1 MKSILKTFVTACL
14 LLPTAMAGAVTKDYL
29 QSEGLLK
36 YVDPYIG
43 SGFHGHVFVG
53 TSVPYGMVQVG
64 PNNIYK
70 GWDWCSGYHYSD
82 NILIGFSQTHLNGT
96 GCSDLGDVLI
106 MPMNEIRTERGE
118 QEDISYGYASTY
130 SHDTEIVRPEYYSVQ
145 VDRYN
150 IKAEMTATNRVGF
163 HRYTYPAGKPASVLV
178 DINEGNADRGAI
190 MGFVRKIDDYT
201 IEGYRYSHYW
211 SPNRKVYFVL
221 QTDQKIE
228 DFTAYDGNEPKSKEQ
243 WRTPALKAALTFGNV
258 NQVQI
263 KVALSSVSC
272 ENAAMNLKAELDHWN
287 FDAVVKASADQWNEQ
302 LQKITVET
310 EDETLKRIFYTA
322 HYHTMITPST
332 YCDVNGEYR
341 GMDNMIYTSPTKEN
355 YTTLSLWDT
364 YRTFQPLMTI
374 TNPERVSGIVK
385 SMLSI
390 YRQQNKLPI
399 WALHNGETE
408 CMPGYSS
415 MPIISDA
422 ILKGI
427 GGFDYEEAFKA
438 MKASTTFENQY
449 GVPYILKQ
457 EFIPADSI
465 IQATSFAMEYAVG
478 DWGVAVV
485 AKKLGKT
492 ADYAEYAKRAS
503 YYKHYFDQS
512 INFVRPKLSDGSWRT
527 PYDPARSVHG
537 GSESDFCEGNGWQY
551 TFFVPQDVYGLINLF
566 GGDKPFLERLDQ
578 FFVNNDSMGE
588 EASAD
593 ITGLIGQ
600 YAHGNEPSH
609 HITYMYAYAGQQW
622 KTAEKVRYI
631 MDEFYKDTPDGIIGN
646 EDCGQMSAW
655 YVLSSMGFYQ
665 MNPSDGVFV
674 FGSPR
679 FEKMSVKVRDGKT
692 FTVEAE
698 NNTKENIYIQKVFL
712 NGKPYKKTYI
722 TYEDIMNGSTLKFVM
737 GKRPNKSFGKAIA
750 DRPIV
755 LNK

>member
-1 MKSILKTFVTACL
+1 MKNIFKVFVTACL
-14 LLPTAMAGAVTKDYL
+14 LLPAAMAGAVTKDYS

-96 GCSDLGDVLI
+96 GCSDLGDILI

-145 VDRYN
+145 VERYN

-178 DINEGNADRGAI
+178 DINEGNADRGAV

-258 NQVQI
+258 EQVQI

-287 FDAVVKASADQWNEQ
+287 FDAVVKASADRWNEQ

-310 EDETLKRIFYTA
+310 NDEALKRIFYTA

-374 TNPERVSGIVK
+374 TQPERVSGIVK

-427 GGFDYEEAFKA
+427 GGFDYEEAFRA
-438 MKASTTFENQY
+438 MKASTTYEDQY

-478 DWGVAVV
+478 DWGVAAV

-492 ADYAEYAKRAS
+492 EDYVEYAKRAS

-512 INFVRPKLSDGSWRT
+512 INFVHPKLSDGSWRT

-679 FEKMSVKVRDGKT
+679 FDKMSVKVRDGKT

>member
-14 LLPTAMAGAVTKDYL
+14 LLPAALAGAVTKDYS

-53 TSVPYGMVQVG
+53 PSVPYGMVQVG

-96 GCSDLGDVLI
+96 GCSDLGDILI

-118 QEDISYGYASTY
+118 QENISYGYASTY

-178 DINEGNADRGAI
+178 DINEGNAGRGAV

-287 FDAVVKASADQWNEQ
+287 FDTVVKASADQWNEQ

-310 EDETLKRIFYTA
+310 DDETLKRIFYTA

-478 DWGVAVV
+478 DWGVAAV

-737 GKRPNKSFGKAIA
+737 GKRPNKSFGKSIA

>member
-14 LLPTAMAGAVTKDYL
+14 LLPTAMTGAVTKDYL

-96 GCSDLGDVLI
+96 GCSDLGDILI
-106 MPMNEIRTERGE
+106 MPMNEIRSERGE
-118 QEDISYGYASTY
+118 QEDINYGYASTY

-178 DINEGNADRGAI
+178 DINEGNADRGAV

-258 NQVQI
+258 EQVQI
-263 KVALSSVSC
+263 KIALSSVSC

-438 MKASTTFENQY
+438 MKASTTFEDQY

-478 DWGVAVV
+478 DWGVAAV

>member
-1 MKSILKTFVTACL
+1 MRSILKTFVTACL
-14 LLPTAMAGAVTKDYL
+14 LLPAAMAGAVTKDYS

-96 GCSDLGDVLI
+96 GCSDLGDILI

-178 DINEGNADRGAI
+178 DINEGNADRGAV

-287 FDAVVKASADQWNEQ
+287 FDAVVKASAKQWNEQ

-310 EDETLKRIFYTA
+310 DDETLKRIFYTA

-374 TNPERVSGIVK
+374 TQPERVSGIVK

-427 GGFDYEEAFKA
+427 GGFDYEETFKA

-478 DWGVAVV
+478 DWGVAAV

-492 ADYAEYAKRAS
+492 GDHAEYAKRAS

-609 HITYMYAYAGQQW
+609 HITYMYTYAGQQW

-679 FEKMSVKVRDGKT
+679 FEKMSVKVRNGKT

>member
-1 MKSILKTFVTACL
+1 MKNIFKIFVIACL
-14 LLPTAMAGAVTKDYL
+14 LLSAAMAGAVTKDYS

-178 DINEGNADRGAI
+178 DINEGNADRGAV

-211 SPNRKVYFVL
+211 SPNRKVYFVV

-258 NQVQI
+258 EQVQI

-374 TNPERVSGIVK
+374 TQPERVSGIVK

-438 MKASTTFENQY
+438 MKASTTFEDQY

-478 DWGVAVV
+478 DWGVAAV

-492 ADYAEYAKRAS
+492 ADHAEYAKRAS

-679 FEKMSVKVRDGKT
+679 FEKMSVKVRNGKT

>member
-1 MKSILKTFVTACL
+1 MAAFAFDNELYIQSQSAHIRERIAQFGGKLYLEFGGKLFDDFHASRVLPGFAPDSKIRMLEQLK
-14 LLPTAMAGAVTKDYL
+14 
-29 QSEGLLK
+29 
-36 YVDPYIG
+36 
-43 SGFHGHVFVG
+43 
-53 TSVPYGMVQVG
+53 
-64 PNNIYK
+64 
-70 GWDWCSGYHYSD
+70 D
-82 NILIGFSQTHLNGT
+82 NAEIVIVINAADIEKNKVRQ
-96 GCSDLGDVLI
+96 DLGITYDMDVLRL
-106 MPMNEIRTERGE
+106 RTEFIDKGFMV
-118 QEDISYGYASTY
+118 S
-130 SHDTEIVRPEYYSVQ
+130 SV
-145 VDRYN
+145 VITHYN
-150 IKAEMTATNRVGF
+150 GQ
-163 HRYTYPAGKPASVLV
+163 SS
-178 DINEGNADRGAI
+178 ADNY
-190 MGFVRKIDDYT
+190 RKRLERLGVKVFLHYT

-228 DFTAYDGNEPKSKEQ
+228 DFTAYDGNKPKSKEQ

-287 FDAVVKASADQWNEQ
+287 FDAVVKASADRWNEQ
-302 LQKITVET
+302 LQKIVVEGKS
-310 EDETLKRIFYTA
+310 EADKRIFYTA

-341 GMDNMIYTSPTKEN
+341 GMDDMIYTSPTKEN

-364 YRTFQPLMTI
+364 YRTLQPLMTL
-374 TNPERVSGIVK
+374 TQAERVPGIVN

-427 GGFDYEEAFKA
+427 EGFDYEEAFKA
-438 MKASTTFENQY
+438 MKASTTYEWQNA
-449 GVPYILKQ
+449 VPYILKQ
-457 EFIPADSI
+457 EFLPADSV

-478 DWGVAVV
+478 DWGVAAV
-485 AKKLGKT
+485 AKKLGKME
-492 ADYAEYAKRAS
+492 DHAEYAKRAG
-503 YYKHYFDQS
+503 YYKHYFDQN
-512 INFVRPKLSDGSWRT
+512 INFVRPKLSDGSWLT

-537 GSESDFCEGNGWQY
+537 GTGSYFCEGNGWQY
-551 TFFVPQDVYGLINLF
+551 TFFVPQDVYGLIELF
-566 GGDKPFLERLDQ
+566 GGDKPFLERLNQ

-609 HITYMYAYAGQQW
+609 HISYMYAYAGQQW

-655 YVLSSMGFYQ
+655 YILSSMGFYQ
-665 MNPSDGVFV
+665 MNPADGVYV

-679 FEKMSVKVRDGKT
+679 FDKMSVKVRGGKT

-698 NNTKENIYIQKVFL
+698 NNSKENIYIQKVFL
-712 NGKPYKKTYI
+712 NGKPYRKTYI
-722 TYEDIMNGSTLKFVM
+722 TYDDILNGSTLKFVM
-737 GKRPNKSFGKAIA
+737 GKKPNKAFGKATV

>member
-1 MKSILKTFVTACL
+1 MKHTFKSMMAACL
-14 LLPTAMAGAVTKDYL
+14 LASATLTSVAQRDYS

-36 YVDPYIG
+36 YVDPHIG

-82 NILIGFSQTHLNGT
+82 SILIGFSQTHLNGT
-96 GCSDLGDVLI
+96 GCSDLGDIMI

-118 QEDISYGYASTY
+118 QEDISNGYASKY
-130 SHDTEIVRPEYYSVQ
+130 SHNTEIVRPEYYSVM
-145 VDRYN
+145 VERYN

-163 HRYTYPAGKPASVLV
+163 HRYTYPEGKPASIL
-178 DINEGNADRGAI
+178 INLSEGNASRKAVWCY
-190 MGFVRKIDDYT
+190 VRKVDDYT

-221 QTDQKIE
+221 KADRKIE
-228 DFTAYDGNEPKSKEQ
+228 DFTAYEGNVPKSKEQ
-243 WRTPALKAALTFGNV
+243 WHTPRLKAALTFGNV
-258 NQVQI
+258 KQVQI
-263 KVALSSVSC
+263 KVALSPVSC
-272 ENAAMNLKAELDHWN
+272 ENAAMNLKAELDHWD
-287 FDAVVKASADQWNEQ
+287 FDQTVKASADRWNEQ
-302 LQKITVET
+302 LQKIVVEGSN
-310 EDETLKRIFYTA
+310 EADKRIFYTA

-341 GMDNMIYTSPTKEN
+341 GMDDMIYFSPTKEN

-364 YRTFQPLMTI
+364 YRTLQPLMTI
-374 TNPERVSGIVK
+374 TQPERVPGIIN

-390 YRQQNKLPI
+390 YRQQGKLPI

-422 ILKGI
+422 ILKGFE
-427 GGFDYEEAFKA
+427 GFDYEEAFKA
-438 MKASTTFENQY
+438 MKASTTYEWQNA
-449 GVPYILKQ
+449 VPYILQQ
-457 EFIPADSI
+457 EFIPADSV

-478 DWGVAVV
+478 DWGVAAV
-485 AKKLGKT
+485 AKKLGKME
-492 ADYAEYAKRAS
+492 DYTEYAKRAN

-512 INFVRPKLSDGSWRT
+512 INFVRPKLADGSWRT
-527 PYDPARSVHG
+527 PYNPARSVHG
-537 GSESDFCEGNGWQY
+537 GDGSDFCEGNGWQY
-551 TFFVPQDVYGLINLF
+551 TFFVPQDVYGLIGLF
-566 GGDKPFLERLDQ
+566 GGDKPFLERLNQ
-578 FFVNNDSMGE
+578 FFVNTDSMGE

-655 YVLSSMGFYQ
+655 YILSSMGFYQ
-665 MNPSDGVFV
+665 MNPADGVYV

-679 FEKMSVKVRDGKT
+679 FDKMSVKVRGGKT

-698 NNTKENIYIQKVFL
+698 NNSKENIYIQKVFL

-722 TYEDIMNGSTLKFVM
+722 TYDDIINGSTLKFVM
-737 GKRPNKSFGKAIA
+737 GKKPNKSFGKAMT

-755 LNK
+755 LN

>member
-1 MKSILKTFVTACL
+1 MKNIFKVFVTACL
-14 LLPTAMAGAVTKDYL
+14 LLPAAMAGAVTKDYS

-53 TSVPYGMVQVG
+53 TSIPYGMVQVG

-96 GCSDLGDVLI
+96 GCSDLGDILI

-178 DINEGNADRGAI
+178 DINEGNADRGAV

-258 NQVQI
+258 EQVQI

-287 FDAVVKASADQWNEQ
+287 FDAVVKASAEQWNEQ

-310 EDETLKRIFYTA
+310 DDETLKRIFYTA

-478 DWGVAVV
+478 DWGVAAV

-492 ADYAEYAKRAS
+492 ADHAEYAKRAS

>member
-1 MKSILKTFVTACL
+1 MRNAFKSFMTACL
-14 LLPTAMAGAVTKDYL
+14 LVSVAMTGVAQKDYSK
-29 QSEGLLK
+29 SEGLLK
-36 YVDPYIG
+36 YVDPHIG

-82 NILIGFSQTHLNGT
+82 SILIGFSQTHLNGT
-96 GCSDLGDVLI
+96 GCSDLGDIMI

-118 QEDISYGYASTY
+118 QEDISNGYASKY
-130 SHDTEIVRPEYYSVQ
+130 SHNTEIVRPEYYSVM
-145 VDRYN
+145 VERDN
-150 IKAEMTATNRVGF
+150 FKAEMTATNRVGF
-163 HRYTYPAGKPASVLV
+163 HRYTYPEGKPASIL
-178 DINEGNADRGAI
+178 INLSEGNASRKAVWCY
-190 MGFVRKIDDYT
+190 VRKVDDYT

-221 QTDQKIE
+221 KADQKIE
-228 DFTAYDGNEPKSKEQ
+228 DFTAYEGNVAKSKEQ
-243 WRTPALKAALTFGNV
+243 WHTPWLKTALTFGNV
-258 NQVQI
+258 KQVQI
-263 KVALSSVSC
+263 KVALSPVSC
-272 ENAAMNLKAELDHWN
+272 ENAAMNLKAELDHWD
-287 FDAVVKASADQWNEQ
+287 FDQTVKASADRWNEQ
-302 LQKITVET
+302 LQKIVVEGSN
-310 EDETLKRIFYTA
+310 EADKRIFYTA

-341 GMDNMIYTSPTKEN
+341 GMDDMIYFSPTKEN

-364 YRTFQPLMTI
+364 YRTLQPLMTI
-374 TNPERVSGIVK
+374 TQPERVLGIIN

-390 YRQQNKLPI
+390 YRQQGKLPI

-422 ILKGI
+422 ILKGFE
-427 GGFDYEEAFKA
+427 GFDYEEAFKA
-438 MKASTTFENQY
+438 MKASTTYEWQNA
-449 GVPYILKQ
+449 VPYILQQ
-457 EFIPADSI
+457 EFIPADSV

-478 DWGVAVV
+478 DWGVAAV
-485 AKKLGKT
+485 AKKLGKME
-492 ADYAEYAKRAS
+492 DYTEYAKRAN

-512 INFVRPKLSDGSWRT
+512 INFVRPKLADGSWRT
-527 PYDPARSVHG
+527 PYNPARSVHG
-537 GSESDFCEGNGWQY
+537 GDGSDFCEGNGWQY
-551 TFFVPQDVYGLINLF
+551 TFFVPQDVYGLIELF
-566 GGDKPFLERLDQ
+566 GGDKPFLERLNQ
-578 FFVNNDSMGE
+578 FFVNTDSMGE

-655 YVLSSMGFYQ
+655 YILSSMGFYQ
-665 MNPSDGVFV
+665 MNPADGVYV

-679 FEKMSVKVRDGKT
+679 FDKMSVKVRGGKT

-698 NNTKENIYIQKVFL
+698 NNSKENIYIQKVFL

-722 TYEDIMNGSTLKFVM
+722 TYDDIINGSTLKFVM
-737 GKRPNKSFGKAIA
+737 GKKPNKSFGKAMT

-755 LNK
+755 LN

>member
-1 MKSILKTFVTACL
+1 MKHTFKSFMAACL
-14 LLPTAMAGAVTKDYL
+14 LSSMTLTGAAQRDYS

-82 NILIGFSQTHLNGT
+82 SILIGFSQTHLNGT
-96 GCSDLGDVLI
+96 GCSDLGDIMI
-106 MPMNEIRTERGE
+106 MPMNEIQTERGE
-118 QEDISYGYASTY
+118 QDDISNGYASRY
-130 SHDTEIVRPEYYSVQ
+130 SHDTEIVRPEYYSVM
-145 VDRYN
+145 VERYN
-150 IKAEMTATNRVGF
+150 IKAEMTTTNRVGF
-163 HRYTYPAGKPASVLV
+163 HRYTYPEGKPASIL
-178 DINEGNADRGAI
+178 INLSEGNTS
-190 MGFVRKIDDYT
+190 RKAVWCYARKVDDYT

-221 QTDQKIE
+221 KADQKIE
-228 DFTAYDGNEPKSKEQ
+228 DFTAYEGNIAKSKEQ
-243 WRTPALKAALTFGNV
+243 WHTPWLKASLTFGNV
-258 NQVQI
+258 KQVQI
-263 KVALSSVSC
+263 KVALSPVSC

-287 FDAVVKASADQWNEQ
+287 FDQTVKANADLWNEQ
-302 LQKITVET
+302 LQKIVVEGSN
-310 EDETLKRIFYTA
+310 EADKRIFYTA

-341 GMDNMIYTSPTKEN
+341 GMDEMIYTSPTKEN

-364 YRTFQPLMTI
+364 YRTLQPLMTI
-374 TNPERVSGIVK
+374 TQPERVPGIIN

-422 ILKGI
+422 ILKGFE
-427 GGFDYEEAFKA
+427 GFDYEEAFKA
-438 MKASTTFENQY
+438 MKASTTYKWQNA
-449 GVPYILKQ
+449 VPYILQQ
-457 EFIPADSI
+457 EFIPADSV

-478 DWGVAVV
+478 DWGVAAV
-485 AKKLGKT
+485 AKKLGKME
-492 ADYAEYAKRAS
+492 DYAEYAKRAN

-512 INFVRPKLSDGSWRT
+512 INFVRPKLADGSWRT

-537 GSESDFCEGNGWQY
+537 GNGSDFCEGNGWQY
-551 TFFVPQDVYGLINLF
+551 TFFVPQDVYGLIELF

-655 YVLSSMGFYQ
+655 YILSSMGFYQ
-665 MNPSDGVFV
+665 MNPADGVYV

-679 FEKMSVKVRDGKT
+679 FDKMSVKVRGGKT

-722 TYEDIMNGSTLKFVM
+722 TYDDIINGSTLKFVM
-737 GKRPNKSFGKAIA
+737 GKKPNKSFGKATT

-755 LNK
+755 LN